1 YKDSPRVYYQSYA
14 SYVKHTLGDNLLSI
28 PNLLMF
34 LAGAP
39 KNDGLVSIE
48 SAQWGH
54 FKKTFVSTGRRG
66 ISHGDM
72 IDLKREDYKGFDVI
86 EAYIQ
91 IVSELK
97 NSGY

>member
-1 YKDSPRVYYQSYA
+1 MY
-14 SYVKHTLGDNLLSI
+14 
-28 PNLLMF
+28 

-39 KNDGLVSIE
+39 KNDGLVTAE
-48 SAQWGH
+48 SAKWGD
-54 FKKTFVSTGRRG
+54 FKKTFISTGRRG

-86 EAYIQ
+86 EAYVE

-97 NSGY
+97 AMGF

>member
-1 YKDSPRVYYQSYA
+1 M
-14 SYVKHTLGDNLLSI
+14 SI
-28 PNLLMF
+28 PNLIMF
-34 LAGAP
+34 FTGAP

-48 SAQWGH
+48 SAKWGH
-54 FKKTFVSTGRRG
+54 FKTVFASSGRRG

-86 EAYIQ
+86 EAYIR

-97 NSGY
+97 NLGF